1 MKTEAGEKAFDCVRW
16 TRSTRDRIS
25 AEIRDMSH
33 KELGR
38 WFEDRRPTDPFLAEL
53 FDRREA
59 PTDDRGSAPVAS
71 GRGAA
76 LRS

>member
-1 MKTEAGEKAFDCVRW
+1 MKTETGEKAFDCVRW

-33 KELGR
+33 EELVR

-59 PTDDRGSAPVAS
+59 PSEDRPVAGATG
-71 GRGAA
+71 GRRAA
-76 LRS
+76 LPS

>member
-1 MKTEAGEKAFDCVRW
+1 MKTEAAEKAFDCVSW

-25 AEIRDMSH
+25 AEIRDMSQE
-33 KELGR
+33 ELVR

-59 PTDDRGSAPVAS
+59 PTGDRGSAPVAG
-71 GRGAA
+71 GRRAA